1 MSADR
6 IPSIGPGIATI
17 YPRKAWTKLRGVSE
31 ADMYGIWKI
40 VGGNVDMHMS
50 NMPLWKV
57 LCLVYLEGLAHGS
70 QAASIASTSEPSKPP
85 APPSV
90 P

>member
-1 MSADR
+1 VSADR

-70 QAASIASTSEPSKPP
+70 QAAEMAPTENKPP
-85 APPSV
+85 APLSV